1 MRSTARTSHRRNQVR
16 NAASARAA
24 IAAQQSSSTIGEIQA
39 PTVDQVTEKAQPP
52 TGDAERSEA
61 DDAAPAAAAERS
73 EADAAEL
80 PPASERQRSQVA
92 AGFRLPGEKRSS
104 RKRKKPK
111 SQA

>member
-1 MRSTARTSHRRNQVR
+1 MRSTAKTSHRRNQVR

-24 IAAQQSSSTIGEIQA
+24 IADPPSSSTICEIAA

-52 TGDAERSEA
+52 AA
-61 DDAAPAAAAERS
+61 DAERS
-73 EADAAEL
+73 EADAAPPAADGAPSEADAAGL
-80 PPASERQRSQVA
+80 PPAVERQRSSVA